1 MRRRLLI
8 VLLALGTFGGYAS
21 GFASLA
27 RHHRHRCHSSGG
39 WGERWDSHSRW
50 DSRGPRESWEPR
62 ESRGYMTPA
71 VEVPAPPAASPSPAE
86 GPR

>member
-21 GFASLA
+21 GFASVA
-27 RHHRHRCHSSGG
+27 RHRRHCQAGEGS
-39 WGERWDSHSRW
+39 ERWG
-50 DSRGPRESWEPR
+50 SRGPWAHSPPPPSAASARSESPHPSTAE
-62 ESRGYMTPA
+62 A
-71 VEVPAPPAASPSPAE
+71 PAP

>member
-21 GFASLA
+21 GFASIA
-27 RHHRHRCHSSGG
+27 RHRRHCHAGG
-39 WGERWDSHSRW
+39 WAERW
-50 DSRGPRESWEPR
+50 DSRGPWGNSPTFHSAAPAQPESP
-62 ESRGYMTPA
+62 SSSTA
-71 VEVPAPPAASPSPAE
+71 QAPAP

>member
-21 GFASLA
+21 GFASIA
-27 RHHRHRCHSSGG
+27 RHHRYRCHSGG

-62 ESRGYMTPA
+62 ASRGYVTPA
-71 VEVPAPPAASPSPAE
+71 VEAPTTPAAASPTPAE